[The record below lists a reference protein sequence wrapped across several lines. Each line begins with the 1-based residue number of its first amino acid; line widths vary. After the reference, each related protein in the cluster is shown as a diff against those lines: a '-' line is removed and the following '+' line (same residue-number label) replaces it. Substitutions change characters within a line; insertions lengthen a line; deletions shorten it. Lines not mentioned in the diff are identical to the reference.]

1 MRFSTWFKNR
11 IEFLPMAQ
19 STYLCRICIAL
30 WANISV
36 VFAGSLYSSMDA
48 KSGATEISPT
58 KIKASS
64 TAGVPNHWAWESI
77 AAYT

>member
-1 MRFSTWFKNR
+1 MT
-11 IEFLPMAQ
+11 Q

-30 WANISV
+30 WATV
-36 VFAGSLYSSMDA
+36 VLQSYCGGSLCSSQDA
-48 KSGATEISPT
+48 KSGTTEISPAT
-58 KIKASS
+58 IKPSS